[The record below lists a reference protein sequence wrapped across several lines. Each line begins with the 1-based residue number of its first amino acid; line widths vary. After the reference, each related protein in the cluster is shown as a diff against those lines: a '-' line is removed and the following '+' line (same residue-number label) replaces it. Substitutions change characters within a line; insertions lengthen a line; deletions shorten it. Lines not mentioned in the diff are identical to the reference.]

1 MTSKNEA
8 LLSFG
13 IIAGV
18 IRALE
23 PDLTESIHKA
33 LMQHCEI
40 VTRYLMHEENPFTAP
55 TIPWGTASTLLGG
68 PGPIPDDSPW
78 PPGSVPCG
86 GNND

>member
-13 IIAGV
+13 IISGV

-33 LMQHCEI
+33 LMEHCEI
-40 VTRYLMHEENPFTAP
+40 VTAYMMQGEGSFGP
-55 TIPWGTASTLLGG
+55 TLFGVGVTPLYSPTPCKSE
-68 PGPIPDDSPW
+68 DSPGE
-78 PPGSVPCG
+78 PGQVKCG
-86 GNND
+86 DFVK